1 MTMLRSVNSDES
13 AREYDFIS
21 AANFDHLTD
30 TEIIDRILS
39 GQTSLF
45 EVLMRR
51 YNERL
56 FRIQRSY
63 ISDEEA
69 VKDTLQQTYLKAFKN
84 LDSFKGDSQ
93 FSTWITRIAINE
105 ALKYLN
111 KQNRYSRIHDL
122 NEDIPQNSHTVD
134 TRNTPEKDMIQSDF
148 RGLLEDA
155 VDQLSPKYRS
165 VYMLREVEQINTK
178 ETADCLDISRSN
190 VKVRLHRA
198 KKMVRKELERKV
210 ADTDIFNFKGLR
222 CDRMVLQVMTEINDL
237 ERE

>member
-1 MTMLRSVNSDES
+1 MLRSVNDDQS
-13 AREYDFIS
+13 AGNYDFIS
-21 AANFDHLTD
+21 VADFEELSDQ
-30 TEIIDRILS
+30 EIIEKILS
-39 GQTSLF
+39 GTTSLF

-69 VKDTLQQTYLKAFKN
+69 VKDTLQQTYLKAFKS
-84 LDSFKGDSQ
+84 LDSFRGESQ

-111 KQNRYSRIHDL
+111 KQNRYTQIHNID
-122 NEDIPQNSHTVD
+122 EEIPNNDYTVD
-134 TRNTPEKDMIQSDF
+134 NKNTPEKDMIQSDF
-148 RGLLEDA
+148 QDLLENA
-155 VDQLSPKYRS
+155 VDQLSPKYRA

-210 ADTDIFNFKGLR
+210 ADTDIFNFRGND
-222 CDRMVLQVMTEINDL
+222 CDMMVLRVMTKIKK
-237 ERE
+237 

>member
-1 MTMLRSVNSDES
+1 MLRSVNNGQSDNK
-13 AREYDFIS
+13 YDFIS
-21 AANFDHLTD
+21 AADFDHLSD
-30 TEIIDRILS
+30 NQVIERILS
-39 GQTSLF
+39 GSTSLF

-63 ISDEEA
+63 VSDEEA
-69 VKDTLQQTYLKAFKN
+69 VKDTLQQTYLKAFKS
-84 LDSFKGDSQ
+84 LDSFRGDAK

-105 ALKYLN
+105 ALKYLD
-111 KQNRYSRIHDL
+111 KQNRFTKIHDL
-122 NEDIPQNSHTVD
+122 NEGVPDNDFTVD
-134 TRNTPEKDMIQSDF
+134 NHNTPEKDMIQRDF
-148 RGLLEDA
+148 QTLLEDA

-198 KKMVRKELERKV
+198 KKMVRRELERKV
-210 ADTDIFNFKGLR
+210 ADTDIFNFRGEH
-222 CDRMVLQVMTEINDL
+222 CDRMVLRVMIHIN
-237 ERE
+237 EQA

>member
-1 MTMLRSVNSDES
+1 MLRSVNNDQS
-13 AREYDFIS
+13 AGNYDFIS
-21 AANFDHLTD
+21 VADFEELSDQ
-30 TEIIDRILS
+30 EIIEKILS
-39 GQTSLF
+39 GTTSLF

-69 VKDTLQQTYLKAFKN
+69 VKDTLQQTYLKAFKS
-84 LDSFKGDSQ
+84 LDSFRGESQ

-111 KQNRYSRIHDL
+111 KQNRYTQIHNID
-122 NEDIPQNSHTVD
+122 EEIPNNDYTVD
-134 TRNTPEKDMIQSDF
+134 NKNTPEKDMIQSDF
-148 RGLLEDA
+148 QDLLENA
-155 VDQLSPKYRS
+155 VDQLSPKYRA

-210 ADTDIFNFKGLR
+210 ADTDIFNFRGND
-222 CDRMVLQVMTEINDL
+222 CDMMVLRVMTKIKK
-237 ERE
+237 